1 VLPEKSTPESAPNP
15 GFSDNVG
22 RLVTASRNRSIFIQM
37 ISTHAFAEDAL
48 ARAGVPALSID
59 PSGSRK
65 AHYFRDDTVV
75 EATDMVSRD
84 SSCRHDSI
92 AMGRRWSCSSM
103 LLATLCAIPLLHD
116 NANNTR
122 EIRIL
127 KMTLRI
133 FFKAIT

>member
-1 VLPEKSTPESAPNP
+1 
-15 GFSDNVG
+15 
-22 RLVTASRNRSIFIQM
+22 M
-37 ISTHAFAEDAL
+37 ISIHAFAEDAL